1 MMILGLEFSSNERS
15 VAVARDSA
23 IDRIEILGFAEERSR
38 EVTGMALIDR
48 ALKLSGIQPEE
59 ITDIILGLGPGS
71 YTGIRSAIAIAQG
84 WQLGRGVRVIGV
96 GSIECLARQS
106 QASGM
111 RGEVTYIVDAQRGDA
126 YQQKFELTEGAVQQK
141 GDLTI
146 LSRDAIQ
153 KLGPVIGPEAS
164 KFSSQ
169 ATDLYPSAKFLVP
182 FAGSRD
188 SSPAESIEPIY
199 LREVSFVRA
208 PVPRRIE

>member
-1 MMILGLEFSSNERS
+1 MILGLEFSSSERS

-23 IDRIEILGFAEERSR
+23 IDGIEILGFAEERSR

-48 ALKLSGIQPEE
+48 ALQLAGVKPEE
-59 ITDIILGLGPGS
+59 ITDIVLGLGPGS

-106 QASGM
+106 QASGI
-111 RGEVTYIVDAQRGDA
+111 RGEITYIVDAQRGDV
-126 YQQKFELTEGAVQQK
+126 YQQKFELTEGTVQQK
-141 GDLTI
+141 GALTI
-146 LSRDAIQ
+146 LSRDVIQ
-153 KLGPVIGPEAS
+153 KLGPVTGPEAS

-169 ATDLYPSAKFLVP
+169 ATDIYPSAKFLVT
-182 FAGSRD
+182 FARSRD

-208 PVPRRIE
+208 PVPRQIE